1 MIYLTLPEL
10 LRVADWVLGDYDMRD
25 VGLLESAL
33 ARPRSTAFGHEAY
46 VSLDE
51 KAAALLHSLAR
62 NHALIDGNKRL
73 ALAGAIAFLGL
84 NGRRLTL
91 TNDEA
96 YDLVISVASGEL
108 DDVAAIAQVLST
120 GTEDRTGSKK
130 S

>member
-51 KAAALLHSLAR
+51 KAAALLHSFGSQPRPDRREQAAWAR
-62 NHALIDGNKRL
+62 R
-73 ALAGAIAFLGL
+73 
-84 NGRRLTL
+84 
-91 TNDEA
+91 
-96 YDLVISVASGEL
+96 
-108 DDVAAIAQVLST
+108 DDRIPRAQRSAP
-120 GTEDRTGSKK
+120 DPDQ
-130 S
+130 

>member
-51 KAAALLHSLAR
+51 KAAALLHSFAR
-62 NHALIDGNKRL
+62 NHALTDGNKRL
-73 ALAGAIAFLGL
+73 GLAGMIAFLGL
-84 NGRRLTL
+84 NGRRLIL

-108 DDVAAIAQVLST
+108 DGVAAIAQVLST
-120 GTEDRTGSKK
+120 GRGPYGE
-130 S
+130 